1 MGGVN
6 QVGKLAGKV
15 ALVTGASRGIG
26 EAIAY
31 RFAAEGAKVIVTAR
45 ALNDGDHQFPGGV
58 VEVADRIK
66 TAGGDALAIR
76 ADLAHADERHRLP
89 QRPVPY
95 SFVQVRPYTSRKLC
109 LPLPGRRVLDGS
121 LHGNSR

>member
-1 MGGVN
+1 MGAVN

-45 ALNDGDHQFPGGV
+45 TLHDGDHQFPGGV

-66 TAGGDALAIR
+66 TCL
-76 ADLAHADERHRLP
+76 L
-89 QRPVPY
+89 
-95 SFVQVRPYTSRKLC
+95 YTSPSPR
-109 LPLPGRRVLDGS
+109 DG
-121 LHGNSR
+121 LLSRMPSSA

>member
-45 ALNDGDHQFPGGV
+45 TLNDGDHQFPGGV

-76 ADLAHADERHRLP
+76 ADLAHACLL
-89 QRPVPY
+89 
-95 SFVQVRPYTSRKLC
+95 YTSPSPRDK
-109 LPLPGRRVLDGS
+109 RQ
-121 LHGNSR
+121 SRMPSSA

>member
-45 ALNDGDHQFPGGV
+45 TLNDGDHQFPGGV
-58 VEVADRIK
+58 VEVADRSQDGISAQHVSQK
-66 TAGGDALAIR
+66 LGEQSGGAA
-76 ADLAHADERHRLP
+76 
-89 QRPVPY
+89 Q
-95 SFVQVRPYTSRKLC
+95 TGK
-109 LPLPGRRVLDGS
+109 VLDITIAEGS
-121 LHGNSR
+121 DEWIRRKFHRR